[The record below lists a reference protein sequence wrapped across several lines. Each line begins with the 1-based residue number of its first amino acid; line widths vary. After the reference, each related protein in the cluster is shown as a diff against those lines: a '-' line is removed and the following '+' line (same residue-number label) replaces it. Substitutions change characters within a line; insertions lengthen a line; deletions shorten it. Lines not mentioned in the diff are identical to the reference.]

1 MNISNN
7 MSSIQS
13 NQTMMNASASNIV
26 NNKADLS
33 KEMPNQIVA
42 QHATTANV
50 NTIKAQDEMLGSM
63 LDIKA

>member
-1 MNISNN
+1 MNITNN

-13 NQTMMNASASNIV
+13 NQTMMNASASNIA

-33 KEMPNQIVA
+33 KEMPNQIVV